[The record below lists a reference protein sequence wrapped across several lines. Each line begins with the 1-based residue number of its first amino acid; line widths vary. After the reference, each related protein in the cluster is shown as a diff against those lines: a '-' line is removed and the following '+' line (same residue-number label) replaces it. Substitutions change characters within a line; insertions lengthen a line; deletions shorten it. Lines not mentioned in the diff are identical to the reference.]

1 MKAVL
6 REMFISIS
14 AYMKN
19 KIRSQTNS
27 LMMILG
33 PWINR
38 NKPNTKAIDVK
49 KKKKT
54 IKIKAEINKLETKR
68 Q

>member
-14 AYMKN
+14 AYVKN

-27 LMMILG
+27 LMMYFRTLDKQKQAKHKS
-33 PWINR
+33 NR
-38 NKPNTKAIDVK
+38 C
-49 KKKKT
+49 KKKT
-54 IKIKAEINKLETKR
+54 KQKKLN
-68 Q
+68 

>member
-1 MKAVL
+1 MKAIL

-14 AYMKN
+14 AYVKN

-49 KKKKT
+49 KKKT